1 MTRKWSCAR
10 CGVVASFSSQ
20 GTGQEPEGWERQGR
34 EWRCL
39 NCRREEAMD
48 VASTETDSEGKRLRR
63 RALIEFELLR
73 DPEAT
78 DQLVA
83 KRARCS
89 AALVAPVRAEL
100 RDARKLPGG

>member
-20 GTGQEPEGWERQGR
+20 GAGQEPEGWAREGG

-48 VASTETDSEGKRLRR
+48 LASIETDTEGKRVRR

-73 DPEAT
+73 DPVAR
-78 DQLVA
+78 DQQIA

-89 AALVAPVRAEL
+89 VNLVGPVREEL
-100 RDARKLPGG
+100 RNARKLPPS